1 MADGF
6 FESRWDS
13 LIWGRNGSDAADQS
27 NGIVAFLVSSAE
39 SFDPGPVGRREDLL
53 VPGLRLEEDAT
64 DRVRFLPVFTDFD
77 WVLLGFTGFYLV
89 LLGFTGFY
97 WVLLGLIRFNWV

>member
-77 WVLLGFTGFYLV
+77 WKAFKSGAFSHHAQSEYLNS
-89 LLGFTGFY
+89 T
-97 WVLLGLIRFNWV
+97 I